1 MKKKKDKKL
10 KTLLYE
16 GLPVDRLIKILMG
29 INGSV
34 RAFISSHI
42 RVTGTLLSFC
52 RKQLGNWDR
61 SITQLFSGAG
71 QQSVQVCDF
80 QRMKTLG

>member
-1 MKKKKDKKL
+1 MKKKKDKML

-16 GLPVDRLIKILMG
+16 GLPVDRLIKILMD
-29 INGSV
+29 INGSI

-42 RVTGTLLSFC
+42 SVTLLSFG

-61 SITQLFSGAG
+61 SMMQLFSGTG
-71 QQSVQVCDF
+71 QQRVQVCDF
-80 QRMKTLG
+80 QRTKTLG